1 MAAPGLVAQLE
12 PPFSA
17 EQGVRLAG
25 DVDTSACGNGE
36 DLLHRWQS
44 GGPAPRSIHV
54 DAHLV
59 DAGARRADDE
69 PPRMSAK
76 VRAVVDHLLRHIG
89 RTPFG
94 SAARSGTA

>member
-1 MAAPGLVAQLE
+1 M
-12 PPFSA
+12 
-17 EQGVRLAG
+17 
-25 DVDTSACGNGE
+25 
-36 DLLHRWQS
+36 
-44 GGPAPRSIHV
+44 PRSIHV
-54 DAHLV
+54 HEHLV